1 MGWVIE
7 LRKPYNRV
15 PTLGCGGKATSAAAK
30 IASESRTRR
39 SQRTQHVEKQHA
51 REPGDFSGVP
61 LYRGPVREGVSRT
74 PDMHA
79 VEGSD
84 RAVVP
89 MKLPNKEVLAAS
101 AEVVEG
107 RARTKENVAEL
118 YTSPTTERG
127 SPCPRGYAALRRS
140 EIRFDAI
147 IQGRAVCGNAAR
159 TDLCGWGGSAMAV
172 PYRGLGC
179 PRYPTVPQIGGIVGH
194 PEIGHAGLAGCR
206 VRGFRFARSGNA
218 GAVAGFQT
226 GSSPFPLTDPVQ

>member
-1 MGWVIE
+1 MSFENLTFGC
-7 LRKPYNRV
+7 RP
-15 PTLGCGGKATSAAAK
+15 LGCGGKATSAAAT

-118 YTSPTTERG
+118 YTSPTQSGEVRVPGVT
-127 SPCPRGYAALRRS
+127 RR
-140 EIRFDAI
+140 
-147 IQGRAVCGNAAR
+147 
-159 TDLCGWGGSAMAV
+159 
-172 PYRGLGC
+172 
-179 PRYPTVPQIGGIVGH
+179 
-194 PEIGHAGLAGCR
+194 
-206 VRGFRFARSGNA
+206 ARSGN
-218 GAVAGFQT
+218 
-226 GSSPFPLTDPVQ
+226 SLRRHHPR